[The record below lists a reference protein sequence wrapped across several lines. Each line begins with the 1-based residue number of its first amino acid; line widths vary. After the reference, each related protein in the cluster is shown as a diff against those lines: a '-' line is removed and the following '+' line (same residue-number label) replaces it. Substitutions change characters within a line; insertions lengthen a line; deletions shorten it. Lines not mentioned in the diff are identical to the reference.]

1 MKMYKIRIL
10 VLILVIIISARILF
24 SQSWQYMTSTNS
36 ELPGDTVNSILID
49 KSGVKWFGT
58 TNGIA
63 SYNGTDWRT
72 YKTENKLLS
81 NSISD
86 IIFEESDFNPEIWVS
101 SDSGVQVISVSSIDA
116 VTFATPYQVDNRDIL
131 SNTVYAATID
141 TGHVKWFGTDKGVSL
156 FTGSAWAQATANDL
170 LESKEVLSLAAGPDG
185 VVYNGTRDGGV
196 ARLAFN
202 GIDVVTAASDITQPW
217 SPILSNTFHAI
228 YIDRDGVQWFG
239 TEMGAYRH
247 EGEDSKMKWRVF
259 VESEGL
265 VNNFV
270 QAIAEDSSGN
280 IWFGT
285 TGGASCLCDDAF
297 INYTTDDGLA
307 SNNILNIAVDV
318 DGSVWF
324 ATDQGLSVLFLN
336 PAGVKSDFIANEF
349 VIDELT
355 NYPNPFNSAT
365 MIRYELASAA
375 DVRLT
380 VYNVRGQIVDM
391 IIEEFQQAGEHS
403 IRWNGTMVNGQPA
416 ASGLYFYELKVQ
428 AAGGMVVESN
438 KMLYL
443 R

>member
-1 MKMYKIRIL
+1 MNKIRIP
-10 VLILVIIISARILF
+10 VLILMILF
-24 SQSWQYMTSTNS
+24 SAHSVYSQFWQSLSTANS
-36 ELPGDTVNSILID
+36 GLPADTVNSILID
-49 KSGVKWFGT
+49 ESGIKWFGT

-72 YKTENKLLS
+72 YNTGNKLLS
-81 NSISD
+81 NFISD
-86 IIFEESDFNPEIWVS
+86 IVFENSNFGPEIWVS
-101 SDSGVQVISVSSIDA
+101 GDSGVQVISVSSMDA

-131 SNTVYAATID
+131 SNTVYSSTID
-141 TGHVKWFGTDKGVSL
+141 TGHVKWFGTDQGVSL

-170 LESKEVLSLAAGPDG
+170 LESNEVLSLAAGPDG
-185 VVYNGTRDGGV
+185 IVYNGTRDGGV

-265 VNNFV
+265 VHNFV

-285 TGGASCLCDDAF
+285 KGGASCYSDEVF
-297 INYTTDDGLA
+297 INYTTDDGLV
-307 SNNILNIAVDV
+307 SNNILDIAVDT
-318 DGSVWF
+318 DGSIWF
-324 ATDQGLSVLFLN
+324 GTDQGLSVLPPN
-336 PAGVKSDFIANEF
+336 PAGVKSKFIAKEF
-349 VIDELT
+349 VIGELT
-355 NYPNPFNSAT
+355 NYPNPFNAST
-365 MIRYELASAA
+365 TIYYKLASMAE
-375 DVRLT
+375 VRVT
-380 VYNVRGQIVDM
+380 IYNVRGQIVD
-391 IIEEFQQAGEHS
+391 IIQSLFQQPGAYS
-403 IRWNGTMVNGQPA
+403 IRWSGTMANGQPA
-416 ASGLYFYELKVQ
+416 PSGLYFYELKAFTKNSFVI
-428 AAGGMVVESN
+428 ESN